1 MNIMDA
7 IKDEVKTTTLSR
19 TENGALGFASCKSDL
34 VDFFYKVSSMR
45 KATRGEKQAAFLKA
59 AAEDRD
65 LAFRVLFF
73 ARDIRGG
80 LGERSLFRDIVIGL
94 PDEEVKPLLPLLPEY
109 GRWDD
114 VLALLDDGISVDLMN
129 AIVDLVHKQFDKD
142 LEDAKAGKSIS
153 LLAKW
158 LPSIRKVS
166 KKKVETAKFLCRK
179 FGLQERDYRHALSA
193 LRKHLKVV
201 EKAMSANEWKA
212 IDFQAV
218 PSKAAK
224 NYRGAF
230 MKHDEER
237 YREYLGKLSKGE
249 AKVNAGAVFPYE
261 IVTAYREGTYGRLKQ
276 FDQLLESQWKALP
289 LPKGLLENAIVV
301 RDGSGSMTTGI
312 CNTKS
317 TALDVAT
324 SLAVLMSEHLKGPFA
339 NRFITFSE
347 RPKFIDLGGC
357 TNLHQKLQTTFS
369 QDECSNTDIERTMD
383 LILNAAV
390 KNHLKQEEIPAVV
403 IVSDMEFDE
412 ARGEYSWN
420 WKESDHEKSQKTL
433 FKIIAERWEGMGYKL
448 PKMVFWNVANR
459 TGTVPMQE
467 NGSGL
472 LLVSG
477 FSQNILDMLSGE
489 GDMLEV
495 IRKKVETER
504 YDPVIKALKGV

>member
-7 IKDEVKTTTLSR
+7 LKDEVKTTTLSR

-94 PDEEVKPLLPLLPEY
+94 PDEQVKPLLPLLPEY

-158 LPSIRKVS
+158 MPSIRKVS

-324 SLAVLMSEHLKGPFA
+324 ALAILMSEHLKGPFA

-357 TNLHQKLQTTFS
+357 TTLRQKLQTTFS

-412 ARGEYSWN
+412 ARGDYSWN
-420 WKESDHEKSQKTL
+420 WSESHREKAQKTL
-433 FKIIAERWEGMGYKL
+433 FKMIAKRWEGMGYKL

-459 TGTVPMQE
+459 SGTVPMQE